1 MVLLRISNIVS
12 QHIKTPLPPQRS
24 QKKHSMYWHK
34 SSKIFFNLNLNYSRS
49 SIWTGN
55 CTMNPKID
63 PCSLNIAQPIS
74 KKGIKSLWQ
83 SSVRLLSCQ
92 GSLIVTIPA
101 VHSAYRYLKVS
112 HRIHFYKG
120 SCYTAWMWYILL
132 NELLLQQSS
141 AVLSGRYGL
150 QFLIVHQLCDCVS
163 GSLITIFSYCSS
175 MFCI

>member
-1 MVLLRISNIVS
+1 MKLSIFFAYIFKISNLKCVFVIYY
-12 QHIKTPLPPQRS
+12 ILFLL
-24 QKKHSMYWHK
+24 Y
-34 SSKIFFNLNLNYSRS
+34 INLNYSRS

-141 AVLSGRYGL
+141 AVLNGRY
-150 QFLIVHQLCDCVS
+150 QCVVCACL
-163 GSLITIFSYCSS
+163 LITPIV
-175 MFCI
+175 

>member
-1 MVLLRISNIVS
+1 MKHALNITIVIFKS
-12 QHIKTPLPPQRS
+12 QAKF
-24 QKKHSMYWHK
+24 
-34 SSKIFFNLNLNYSRS
+34 KIILNYSRS

-120 SCYTAWMWYILL
+120 SCYTVWMWYLA
-132 NELLLQQSS
+132 EWMSS
-141 AVLSGRYGL
+141 NGCKKSTTPVQEY
-150 QFLIVHQLCDCVS
+150 CVPS
-163 GSLITIFSYCSS
+163 RSWIFIRSPVIPS
-175 MFCI
+175 

>member
-1 MVLLRISNIVS
+1 MFPTLSLTNNSVPWHDYVQKITLVTIGEGVTNIGNYAFDSCTELKEIS
-12 QHIKTPLPPQRS
+12 
-24 QKKHSMYWHK
+24 
-34 SSKIFFNLNLNYSRS
+34 LNYSRN

-63 PCSLNIAQPIS
+63 PCSLNIAQPIAQ
-74 KKGIKSLWQ
+74 KGIKSLWQ
-83 SSVRLLSCQ
+83 SSERLLSCQ

-141 AVLSGRYGL
+141 AILNGRY
-150 QFLIVHQLCDCVS
+150 QCVAFAYL
-163 GSLITIFSYCSS
+163 LITPIF
-175 MFCI
+175 